1 MTAHRRAVVRKSPS
15 WLSEFRTIA
24 RAQLI
29 RQTYSRRYRCVLS
42 CVRWGILLLIVQVF
56 LGRTASAHEGTGRA
70 GFKEPTPEVEA
81 ESELY
86 VGRQGYVHGGL
97 GVLIPLSDKQK
108 IGIVGHFVREETG
121 GAIFP
126 SLGAEFVQDLGNG
139 FDLEAYSFGYFPV
152 EKQHAWAAGLRA
164 ARRFAFNDHL
174 TIAPFIGPAYARVQ
188 AIDEATDSPVTIDHL
203 MVLGGV
209 AVHAE
214 RFEFSVFASQSFFSR
229 DSVGLETHVDL
240 EEMTHFA
247 AYENN
252 DGFARNSAGA
262 EASYAATEWLKFTG
276 RYALIR
282 YEDETRHSMSFTP
295 AIKVGSHLE
304 VFGGVQFL
312 RGGATKDDL
321 LIGGASFGF

>member
-1 MTAHRRAVVRKSPS
+1 M
-15 WLSEFRTIA
+15 
-24 RAQLI
+24 
-29 RQTYSRRYRCVLS
+29 RQTYSRRSRHFLRCVRGGVLLFALHLFLS
-42 CVRWGILLLIVQVF
+42 RA
-56 LGRTASAHEGTGRA
+56 ASAHEGTGRA

-86 VGRQGYVHGGL
+86 VGRRGYLHGGL

-108 IGIVGHFVREETG
+108 LGIVGHFVREETG

-126 SLGAEFVQDLGNG
+126 SLGVEFVQDLGNG

-164 ARRFAFNDHL
+164 SRRFAFNDHL
-174 TIAPFIGPAYARVQ
+174 TIAPFIGPAFARVQ
-188 AIDEATDSPVTIDHL
+188 AIDEATNTTVTIDHL
-203 MVLGGV
+203 MLMGGV

-262 EASYAATEWLKFTG
+262 EASYSATEWLRFTG
-276 RYALIR
+276 RYALIL
-282 YEDETRHSMSFTP
+282 YDDETRHSISFTP
-295 AIKVGSHLE
+295 ALKVSSQLE
-304 VFGGVQFL
+304 IFGGVQL
-312 RGGATKDDL
+312 IRGGATDNDL